1 MRRAV
6 TTFHDLFVL
15 TGEYSTPDFR
25 RRFAEQARDAA
36 GRSDRIIAVSQFT
49 ARQVIEILGVEEA
62 RVRVVHHGVRVT
74 KQAPVAR
81 EKIVL
86 HVGAIQHRKNIAR
99 LVDAFEAVDGDWRLV
114 LAGSAGYGAEEI
126 DAKIGAA
133 RSRERIRLTGYVAPA
148 ELAQWYARATIF
160 AFPSLDEGFGM
171 PVLEAMAAGVPV
183 IAGNRSA
190 LPEVAGDAAWLVDPE
205 DTDELAGALGAL
217 TQDPE
222 RRADLS
228 RRGIERAAKFTWA
241 EAVEKTWQVYREL
254 ADGRPD

>member
-1 MRRAV
+1 
-6 TTFHDLFVL
+6 
-15 TGEYSTPDFR
+15 
-25 RRFAEQARDAA
+25 
-36 GRSDRIIAVSQFT
+36 
-49 ARQVIEILGVEEA
+49 
-62 RVRVVHHGVRVT
+62 VT

-205 DTDELAGALGAL
+205 DTGELAAALVAL
-217 TQDPE
+217 TRDPD

-228 RRGIERAAKFTWA
+228 RRGLARAAEFSWA

-254 ADGRPD
+254 ADGGPD